1 MLKYLLAL
9 IMVLVAAPSFA
20 QVLHTQEWDGS
31 SGSVP
36 SGWSCSF
43 VGCPILETVGSPS
56 GGKSL
61 AANMAAGSYATNGS
75 GGLYTY
81 DAFSALNRTEY
92 YAGFWIKWSSNF
104 VWHPIAS
111 KFLVGFQKNVAGC
124 AGCGTDNYVLTIR
137 NNGTAL
143 TFTQQLWRPPGTSN
157 KDNNIGSV
165 NIIRN
170 RWYWVEVHVIE
181 NSMASATVPNQ
192 DGLIEVWM
200 DDVLKLRHT
209 NAVHR
214 TSANNTFGGFQ
225 HVNVWGGG
233 CNPACVTTATQS
245 IHFDHTV
252 LSGSRIGMPGGT
264 PVPGDPTPPSVPG
277 SFAAT
282 ASGTSVSTS
291 WAASTDTGGSG
302 LAGYTL
308 LQCTPSPC
316 TPSTTVTTL
325 GTSTLSWPVTGLTA
339 GTGYSFCV
347 KAFDGA
353 STPNVSAC
361 STVQSVTTG
370 STFQTAVFTD
380 TFNRADG
387 VLGANWTGGF
397 TARNSYTIVSNQM
410 RVDALSADSLMVY
423 NGTTADDQYNQV
435 QMVAVGGSGTRA
447 PGLLVRMQTGPAVNG
462 YECRVILPSTSRIA
476 EFLNGSGTTA
486 VTNNDAA
493 WTYQAGDTLECQAEG
508 TAIRMY
514 VIRAGVKT
522 LLAHH
527 TDGTYTSGKTGII
540 HFVQNTSTLS
550 DVQLDNYVY
559 GTISATPPTPPTIAS
574 LTATATNATVTYG
587 AVTPTYIR
595 VHFGNNAGTVSNN
608 VTHLASTDFPGGVIT
623 FTWPAGTQFICM
635 FPIDIAG
642 VENTAVGAGKC
653 LGQAFME
660 SIVTPIDVNPVVY
673 GTAFPAAD
681 LPADT
686 TSALYG
692 TAIDKAAA
700 CRADTVDQDYDLMDT
715 AGTAVQMDVANLI
728 ASTTI
733 SGLTNGTTRTR
744 YVRCAFTNQSGGVYT
759 NPTSQTVTITV
770 AASTADTTPP
780 GTVTNLVAQAIPAST
795 DVTLSWTAATGGDVA
810 FYRVYVSSD
819 GVTYTLSGNPVL
831 ATSVQLAL
839 TPLTLFYFKVEAV
852 DTSGNPSA
860 DFSNIVTATTF
871 EIPDTTP
878 PSVMAGLHVLAYFTN
893 SGIFEW
899 TTGTDARGAVRSE
912 LVYCQGVGCT
922 NFLPAGPR
930 TADSQLLVALLPGTF
945 YRVKGI
951 HYDLAGNPSGGL
963 DNPTYG
969 DIVEFTT
976 ATTGLGQ
983 PRPDAP
989 FSVTRPTPSSRS
1001 APSSRP
1007 VRP

>member
-1 MLKYLLAL
+1 MLIIRLLVLLLWPISAHAL
-9 IMVLVAAPSFA
+9 VIETNEWNTLLPAHYETNGGPS
-20 QVLHTQEWDGS
+20 LDG
-31 SGSVP
+31 
-36 SGWSCSF
+36 
-43 VGCPILETVGSPS
+43 TTNTPS
-56 GGKSL
+56 GGNALK
-61 AANMAAGSYATNGS
+61 MTCPAGSYSTGHS
-75 GGLYTY
+75 CGRIKFKISEVGTYTELYV
-81 DAFSALNRTEY
+81 
-92 YAGFWIKWSSNF
+92 GHWMKWSSNW
-104 VWHPIAS
+104 VWHP
-111 KFLVGFQKNVAGC
+111 VGTKIDYMFMRDC
-124 AGCGTDNYVLTIR
+124 ANSDCNQDNWLAMMQ
-137 NNGTAL
+137 NNGATL
-143 TFTQQLWRPPGTSN
+143 TFTQQLWAAPGTQN
-157 KDNNIGSV
+157 RNANIASFSAQL
-165 NIIRN
+165 NT
-170 RWYWVEVHVIE
+170 WYWIEYHVRLNTVGQANGFLEIWVNDVLRSQHNNVTYRTTNTPIGYFEHSLEYGGGGAHVI
-181 NSMASATVPNQ
+181 P
-192 DGLIEVWM
+192 
-200 DDVLKLRHT
+200 
-209 NAVHR
+209 AVQYQWHDHLVV
-214 TSANNTFGGFQ
+214 S
-225 HVNVWGGG
+225 
-233 CNPACVTTATQS
+233 TT
-245 IHFDHTV
+245 
-252 LSGSRIGMPGGT
+252 RIGMPGGT
-264 PVPGDPTPPSVPG
+264 PPPVDTTAPSVPG

-353 STPNVSAC
+353 SPPNVSGC
-361 STVQSVTTG
+361 SAVQSVTTG
-370 STFQTAVFTD
+370 NTFQTAVFSD

-493 WTYQAGDTLECQAEG
+493 WTYQAGDTSECQAEG

-623 FTWPAGTQFICM
+623 FTWPAGTQFLCM

-660 SIVTPIDVNPVVY
+660 SIVTPVDTNPVVY

-692 TAIDKAAA
+692 TPIDKAAS
-700 CRADTVDQDYDLMDT
+700 CRADTVDQDYDLMDIT
-715 AGTAVQMDVANLI
+715 GTAVQMDVANLI

-744 YVRCAFTNQSGGVYT
+744 YIRCAYINSIEGVYK
-759 NPTSQTVTITV
+759 NPTSKTVVIAV
-770 AASTADTTPP
+770 AASTVDVTPP

-810 FYRVYVSSD
+810 FYRVYLSPD
-819 GVTYTLSGNPVL
+819 GVTYQLSGVPVPS
-831 ATSVQLAL
+831 TSVQLAL
-839 TPLTLFYFKVEAV
+839 APLQLYYFKVEAV

-860 DFSNIVTATTF
+860 AFSNVVTATTF
-871 EIPDTTP
+871 SIPDREP
-878 PSVMAGLHVLAYFTN
+878 PSVMTGLAISGNFTQ
-893 SGIFEW
+893 SGLFTW
-899 TTGTDARGAVRSE
+899 NTGTDAQGGVLTQLE
-912 LVYCQGVGCT
+912 YCQTAGCT
-922 NFLPAGPR
+922 NFIPLGPR
-930 TADSQLLVALLPGTF
+930 TAISQLVAALTPGAF
-945 YRVKGI
+945 YRVRGI
-951 HYDLAGNPSGGL
+951 HFDLAGNPSGGL
-963 DNPTYG
+963 DNPTYSS
-969 DIVEFTT
+969 IIEFTT
-976 ATTGLGQ
+976 MTSGLSQ
-983 PRPDAP
+983 PRIPVP
-989 FSVTRPTPSSRS
+989 FGVTRGS
-1001 APSSRP
+1001 ASRP
-1007 VRP
+1007 AAGTRQVRP